1 MKKRLRVL
9 LVALAC
15 CIGLAGIG
23 RFALDKLVTGMCGNE
38 VFQEALA
45 PSGNLK
51 AVIFQRDC
59 GSTTGFS
66 TQISLVSTSDELP
79 NESGN
84 VFIVEGH
91 PKDRNIEIT
100 WLNPTELLIL
110 HTAGL
115 QAHKQE
121 TLLNGV
127 TITYE

>member
-9 LVALAC
+9 LVVLAC
-15 CIGLAGIG
+15 CIGLAGVG
-23 RFALDKLVTGMCGNE
+23 RFALDGLVTRMCGNE

-45 PSGNLK
+45 PRGNLK
-51 AVIFQRDC
+51 AVLFQRDC
-59 GSTTGFS
+59 GATTGFS
-66 TQISLVSTSDELP
+66 TQISLVSISDELP
-79 NESGN
+79 NASGN

-91 PKDRNIEIT
+91 PKDRDIEMT
-100 WLNPTELLIL
+100 WLNPRELLIR

-115 QAHKQE
+115 QANKQE

>member
-9 LVALAC
+9 LVVLAS
-15 CIGLAGIG
+15 CIGLAVIG
-23 RFALDKLVTGMCGNE
+23 RFALDRLATGMCGNE
-38 VFQEALA
+38 VFQKALA
-45 PSGNLK
+45 PSGNIK
-51 AVIFQRDC
+51 AVLFQRDC
-59 GSTTGFS
+59 GATTGFS
-66 TQISLVSTSDELP
+66 TQISLVSISDELP

-91 PKDRNIEIT
+91 PKDRNTEIT
-100 WLNPTELLIL
+100 WLNPTELLVR

-115 QAHKQE
+115 QVNKQE